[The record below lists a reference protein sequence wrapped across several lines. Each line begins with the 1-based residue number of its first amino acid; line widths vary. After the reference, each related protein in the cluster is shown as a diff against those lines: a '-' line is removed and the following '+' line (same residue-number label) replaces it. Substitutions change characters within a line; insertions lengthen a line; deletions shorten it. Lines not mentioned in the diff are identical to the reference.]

1 VLNYNYG
8 FWRMTQ
14 LFNRSLFIKYY
25 KQDELKEIK
34 RIKKE
39 GIKLFGFNG
48 EQEGDID
55 EVDDN

>member
-1 VLNYNYG
+1 
-8 FWRMTQ
+8 MTQ